1 MTPKDALSQLIYEA
15 SQLRN
20 QADQALSIGIH
31 SDDAP
36 IVGEFLVKALIPHGL
51 RGVARKLG
59 SSGRKVSK
67 SNVRSQWRQIGNQLL
82 SQCIISIRE
91 MSINLQNISDRG
103 NSSKLI
109 TKFNRVRHIKNPVAF
124 FDTLITVLDEI
135 RNLDLI
141 WNKDICGELT
151 KRKATLEQEQKE
163 RAVLKAS
170 SPKLDRLARTVDI
183 YNRLSISEQLKRYP
197 NVQLSILGALDC
209 LLRGGPDAERQCITS
224 CRVSIEAL
232 CIQIG
237 ENGDWKTALGS
248 IFQSETDQKAVKG
261 VWNYLS
267 GKGAHAG
274 HNPTKEE
281 AEYGLKITI
290 ATLEQIASRRNN
302 ERNQDG
308 VI

>member
-1 MTPKDALSQLIYEA
+1 MTPKDALSQLIHEA

-20 QADQALSIGIH
+20 QAEQALSTGIH
-31 SDDAP
+31 SEGAP
-36 IVGEFLVKALIPHGL
+36 IVGEWLAKAIIPHGL
-51 RGVARKLG
+51 KGVARKLG
-59 SSGRKVSK
+59 RSGQKISQ
-67 SNVRSQWRQIGNQLL
+67 SNVKSHWRHIGNQFL
-82 SQCIISIRE
+82 SQCTGSIRE
-91 MSINLQNISDRG
+91 MSINVQNLSARG

-109 TKFNRVRHIKNPVAF
+109 TKFNRVRYIKNPVTF
-124 FDTLITVLDEI
+124 FDTLVTVLDEI
-135 RNLDLI
+135 QNLDLI
-141 WNKDICGELT
+141 WNIDINGELA
-151 KRKATLEQEQKE
+151 KRKATVEQEQKE

-183 YNRLSISEQLKRYP
+183 YNRLSISEELKRYP
-197 NVQLSILGALDC
+197 NVQQSILGALDC
-209 LLRGGPDAERQCITS
+209 LLREGPDAERQCITS

-237 ENGDWKTALGS
+237 EKGDWKTALGC
-248 IFQSETDQKAVKG
+248 IFPSETDQKAIKG

-290 ATLEQIASRRNN
+290 ATLEQIVNRRK
-302 ERNQDG
+302 Q
-308 VI
+308 

>member
-20 QADQALSIGIH
+20 QAEQALSTGIH

-36 IVGEFLVKALIPHGL
+36 IVGEWLVKAFVPHGL
-51 RGVARKLG
+51 KGAARKLG
-59 SSGRKVSK
+59 NSGRKVSK
-67 SNVRSQWRQIGNQLL
+67 SNVRSHWRQIGNQFL
-82 SQCIISIRE
+82 SQCTASIRE
-91 MSINLQNISDRG
+91 MSINVQNLSARG

-109 TKFNRVRHIKNPVAF
+109 TKFNRVRYIKNPVTF

-141 WNKDICGELT
+141 WNKDIYGELA
-151 KRKATLEQEQKE
+151 KRKATIEQEQKE

-170 SPKLDRLARTVDI
+170 SPKLDRLARTIDI
-183 YNRLSISEQLKRYP
+183 YNRLSISEQLNRYP
-197 NVQLSILGALDC
+197 NVQQSILGALDC
-209 LLRGGPDAERQCITS
+209 LLRGGPDTERQCITS

-237 ENGDWKTALGS
+237 ENGDWKTALGG
-248 IFQSETDQKAVKG
+248 IFPSETDQKAIKG

-290 ATLEQIASRRNN
+290 ATLEQIANRRK
-302 ERNQDG
+302 Q
-308 VI
+308 